1 MAQQTTPKPQYSASS
16 DKTAKRRFLDA
27 YERELATTH
36 KVLRALPADRSD
48 FRPHERSNT
57 AFALGW
63 TFVVEARL
71 LLKGLKHEEVMGGG
85 FGTPPASWDAV
96 LAEFDTVYDEVLAH
110 LRDASN
116 PELDGSVTFFTGPK
130 QMGQYSLDDFA
141 WFMLHDHIH
150 HRGQLSVYVR
160 MAGGKVPSIYGPS
173 ADEPWH

>member
-1 MAQQTTPKPQYSASS
+1 MAQQTTPTPSYSSS
-16 DKTAKRRFLDA
+16 STKTAKRRFLDA

-63 TFVVEARL
+63 TFVVEGKL
-71 LLKGLKHEEVMGGG
+71 LLKGLKQEEVLGGG

-96 LAEFDTVYDEVLAH
+96 LAEFDKTCDEVLTH
-110 LRDASN
+110 LRDATN
-116 PELDGSVTFFTGPK
+116 PELEGSVTFFTGPK
-130 QMGQYSLDDFA
+130 QMGKYSLDDFA